1 MSIVVYG
8 IGEGLVS
15 VLPIMTGGAAAL
27 KAGGPSNFAAQEERA
42 KRASLS
48 VPIATK
54 SVPPPPLSR
63 RFAALTTAAPP
74 ACSKLFSNLGTAF
87 EEVIMTHFSS
97 KSQVSD
103 RVMAKLISGLEIEFG
118 SRAAQGLAQH
128 FLEAEEVDF
137 HWDAR
142 QSEWWLGGYQT
153 EDDEEIEL
161 DRILIRGVLD
171 GGWFVATCIV
181 DGDGNPH
188 GMLGCRNFADEKSAI
203 EAFDNAAWL

>member
-15 VLPIMTGGAAAL
+15 VLLIMAGGAAAL
-27 KAGGPSNFAAQEERA
+27 KAGGPSNFDAQGERA
-42 KRASLS
+42 SRASLQVLS
-48 VPIATK
+48 TTK

-87 EEVIMTHFSS
+87 EEVIMSQFSS
-97 KSQVSD
+97 ISEASD

-118 SRAAQGLAQH
+118 SRAAEGLAQH
-128 FLEAEEVDF
+128 FLDAEEVDF

-142 QSEWWLGGYQT
+142 ILERWLGAYEAQ
-153 EDDEEIEL
+153 DDDDLEL
-161 DRILIRGVLD
+161 DRVAVMGFLD
-171 GGWFVATCIV
+171 GRWFVATCIV
-181 DGDGNPH
+181 DGDGNAH
-188 GMLGCRNFADEKSAI
+188 GMLGCREFSNESAARK
-203 EAFDNAAWL
+203 AFSDA